1 MARKSGLGHM
11 EDIALI
17 LRIETPL
24 VLKPLVALGLLS
36 WLEDY
41 EYLVTTFIAVF
52 TAICA
57 AVGLFAVRENLQTD
71 HMRFRRLSPEAKEIL
86 RVLAE
91 SGWKDF
97 IAVTYG
103 EMARYM
109 TLEVRYRNGDPNLPS
124 PAGLTISSDFHF
136 ALLELLEKGFMERQ
150 EGKFYLTNRGNQ
162 FLKKFE
168 SRFKR
173 HRFHDDTCFENK
185 YAEASEAARA
195 ARERARRR

>member
-11 EDIALI
+11 EHIELLL
-17 LRIETPL
+17 LRIDTPL

-41 EYLVTTFIAVF
+41 EYVVTTFIAVF

-57 AVGLFAVRENLQTD
+57 VVGLFAVRENLQTD
-71 HMRFRRLSPEAKEIL
+71 HMRFKRLSPEAKEIL

-97 IAVTYG
+97 ISVMYG
-103 EMARYM
+103 EIARYM
-109 TLEVRYRNGDPNLPS
+109 ALEVRYRNDDRNLPS
-124 PAGLTISSDFHF
+124 PAGLIISSHFHF

-150 EGKFYLTNRGNQ
+150 EGKFYLTNKGNQ
-162 FLKKFE
+162 FLEKFE
-168 SRFKR
+168 SRLKR

-185 YAEASEAARA
+185 YAEASEAAR
-195 ARERARRR
+195 ERARRG